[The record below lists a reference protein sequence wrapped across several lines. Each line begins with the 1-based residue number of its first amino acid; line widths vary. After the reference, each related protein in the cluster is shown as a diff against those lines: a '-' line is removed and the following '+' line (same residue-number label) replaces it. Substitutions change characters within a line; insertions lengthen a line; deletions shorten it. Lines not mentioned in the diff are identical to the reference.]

1 MNIGI
6 VTFSYYNVF
15 ISMGENGKNKS
26 FYITQSVIT
35 AAVYGSHVH
44 GHSDHVDHKHAC
56 HLGGLAGGG
65 AGEL

>member
-1 MNIGI
+1 MY
-6 VTFSYYNVF
+6 SYPW
-15 ISMGENGKNKS
+15 ENGKNKS
-26 FYITQSVIT
+26 FYITQSVFT